1 MVTPLNTSGLP
12 TTLNGS
18 VPEWEKIK
26 GKWTG
31 GAKLPANV
39 FDFLLLSFHRI
50 ENTVSF
56 REYLRSL
63 TSTHCAGPL
72 DCITTYEFDQCAVRI
87 CQTSNRITCHG
98 IN

>member
-18 VPEWEKIK
+18 VTEWEKIK

-39 FDFLLLSFHRI
+39 FDFLLLSFHPI
-50 ENTVSF
+50 ENSVSF
-56 REYLRSL
+56 REYQRSL
-63 TSTHCAGPL
+63 TSTHCVGPL
-72 DCITTYEFDQCAVRI
+72 DCITTYEFDQ
-87 CQTSNRITCHG
+87 SNVLYVYAKHQIALLVME
-98 IN
+98 